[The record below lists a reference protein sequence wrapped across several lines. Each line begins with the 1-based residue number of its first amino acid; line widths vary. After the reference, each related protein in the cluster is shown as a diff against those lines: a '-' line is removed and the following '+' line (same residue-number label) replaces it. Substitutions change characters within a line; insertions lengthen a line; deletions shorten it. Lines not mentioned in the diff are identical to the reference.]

1 MHQGGVMCIYTL
13 SWIKCLK
20 VSIWRALGNK
30 EWKRAWGGFLDLRAE
45 MRECS
50 WFT

>member
-1 MHQGGVMCIYTL
+1 MYIYTL
-13 SWIKCLK
+13 SWIRCLK
-20 VSIWRALGNK
+20 VSIWRALGYK
-30 EWKRAWGGFLDLRAE
+30 ERKQAWGGFLDLRAE